1 MKPAQ
6 QMLHASIPAL
16 FFLLGTFTVTR
27 GGRKGALGATS
38 QKMQFYGGKLSI
50 LIHLVEESLE
60 G

>member
-1 MKPAQ
+1 
-6 QMLHASIPAL
+6 MLHASIPAL